1 MSEPWDSR
9 SPFVPLLLGGGALFV
24 WMLFQTG
31 QLINERRQLTD
42 AHASQAQTIEQSVK
56 LRTSLDAI
64 AAGTQRLADG
74 GDTNAKLLIDELKKR
89 GITINPGAAS
99 QPPPQ

>member
-1 MSEPWDSR
+1 MSEPWDSHG
-9 SPFVPLLLGGGALFV
+9 PFVPLLLGGGALFV

-31 QLINERRQLTD
+31 QLATERHQLMD
-42 AHASQAQTIEQSVK
+42 AHGSQAQTLEQSLK
-56 LRTSLDAI
+56 LRTSLDAL

-74 GDTNAKLLIDELKKR
+74 GNANAKLLIDELKKR
-89 GITINPGAAS
+89 GITINPHAAS